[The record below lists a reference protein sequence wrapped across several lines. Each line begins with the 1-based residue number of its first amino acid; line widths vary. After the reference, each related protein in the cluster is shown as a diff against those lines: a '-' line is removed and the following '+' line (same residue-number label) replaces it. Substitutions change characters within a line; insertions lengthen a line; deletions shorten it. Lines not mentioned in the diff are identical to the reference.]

1 MPQWKPEDE
10 ALFAELCRRAE
21 QQSREAALR
30 AAPAPPPPPPKG
42 AAGALPPRRLRPAG
56 GGAPRRVPS
65 QTAPLAARRPT
76 LDQETLLILVVLAF
90 LLRCRA
96 DRELIWGAA
105 LYSAFLASLLK
116 NETPDSLGNDTRIA
130 PQNSPKEHRD
140 PRAVLSARGS
150 LFIASFSAAVPFPYR
165 PVCHF
170 LYNTNHYIQTV

>member
-21 QQSREAALR
+21 QQSRAAALR

-42 AAGALPPRRLRPAG
+42 AAGAFAPTPP
-56 GGAPRRVPS
+56 APRRVPS

-96 DRELIWGAA
+96 DRELIWA
-105 LYSAFLASLLK
+105 LLYILL
-116 NETPDSLGNDTRIA
+116 
-130 PQNSPKEHRD
+130 
-140 PRAVLSARGS
+140 
-150 LFIASFSAAVPFPYR
+150 F
-165 PVCHF
+165 
-170 LYNTNHYIQTV
+170 

>member
-42 AAGALPPRRLRPAG
+42 AAGAFAPTPPAAA
-56 GGAPRRVPS
+56 GGAPRRVHS

-96 DRELIWGAA
+96 DRELIWA
-105 LYSAFLASLLK
+105 LLYILL
-116 NETPDSLGNDTRIA
+116 
-130 PQNSPKEHRD
+130 
-140 PRAVLSARGS
+140 
-150 LFIASFSAAVPFPYR
+150 F
-165 PVCHF
+165 
-170 LYNTNHYIQTV
+170 

>member
-30 AAPAPPPPPPKG
+30 AGPGAAAPPQRGGRFAPTPP
-42 AAGALPPRRLRPAG
+42 AAAG

-65 QTAPLAARRPT
+65 QTAPFAARRPT

-96 DRELIWGAA
+96 DRELIWA
-105 LYSAFLASLLK
+105 LLYILL
-116 NETPDSLGNDTRIA
+116 
-130 PQNSPKEHRD
+130 
-140 PRAVLSARGS
+140 
-150 LFIASFSAAVPFPYR
+150 F
-165 PVCHF
+165 
-170 LYNTNHYIQTV
+170 

>member
-1 MPQWKPEDE
+1 MLQWKPEDE

-30 AAPAPPPPPPKG
+30 AAPAPPPPPKG
-42 AAGALPPRRLRPAG
+42 AAGAFAPTPPAAAG

-96 DRELIWGAA
+96 DRELIWA
-105 LYSAFLASLLK
+105 LLYILL
-116 NETPDSLGNDTRIA
+116 
-130 PQNSPKEHRD
+130 
-140 PRAVLSARGS
+140 
-150 LFIASFSAAVPFPYR
+150 F
-165 PVCHF
+165 
-170 LYNTNHYIQTV
+170 

>member
-30 AAPAPPPPPPKG
+30 AAPAPPPPPPPPKG
-42 AAGALPPRRLRPAG
+42 AAGAFAPTPPEAAG
-56 GGAPRRVPS
+56 DGAPRRVPS

-96 DRELIWGAA
+96 DRELIWA
-105 LYSAFLASLLK
+105 LLYILL
-116 NETPDSLGNDTRIA
+116 
-130 PQNSPKEHRD
+130 
-140 PRAVLSARGS
+140 
-150 LFIASFSAAVPFPYR
+150 F
-165 PVCHF
+165 
-170 LYNTNHYIQTV
+170 

>member
-42 AAGALPPRRLRPAG
+42 AAGLPPRRLR
-56 GGAPRRVPS
+56 RR
-65 QTAPLAARRPT
+65 AAARRAGFLPKPRPLRPAAPP

-96 DRELIWGAA
+96 DRELIWA
-105 LYSAFLASLLK
+105 LLYILL
-116 NETPDSLGNDTRIA
+116 
-130 PQNSPKEHRD
+130 
-140 PRAVLSARGS
+140 
-150 LFIASFSAAVPFPYR
+150 F
-165 PVCHF
+165 
-170 LYNTNHYIQTV
+170 

>member
-21 QQSREAALR
+21 QQSREAILWL
-30 AAPAPPPPPPKG
+30 PPNPPPPPPRG
-42 AAGALPPRRLRPAG
+42 VLGFFTPTRRGGEG

-96 DRELIWGAA
+96 DRELIWA
-105 LYSAFLASLLK
+105 LLYILL
-116 NETPDSLGNDTRIA
+116 
-130 PQNSPKEHRD
+130 
-140 PRAVLSARGS
+140 
-150 LFIASFSAAVPFPYR
+150 F
-165 PVCHF
+165 
-170 LYNTNHYIQTV
+170 

>member
-42 AAGALPPRRLRPAG
+42 AAGAFAP
-56 GGAPRRVPS
+56 APRRVPS

-96 DRELIWGAA
+96 DRELIWA
-105 LYSAFLASLLK
+105 LLYILL
-116 NETPDSLGNDTRIA
+116 
-130 PQNSPKEHRD
+130 
-140 PRAVLSARGS
+140 
-150 LFIASFSAAVPFPYR
+150 F
-165 PVCHF
+165 
-170 LYNTNHYIQTV
+170 

>member
-42 AAGALPPRRLRPAG
+42 AAGAFAPTPPAAAG
-56 GGAPRRVPS
+56 RVPS

-96 DRELIWGAA
+96 DRELIWA
-105 LYSAFLASLLK
+105 LLYILL
-116 NETPDSLGNDTRIA
+116 
-130 PQNSPKEHRD
+130 
-140 PRAVLSARGS
+140 
-150 LFIASFSAAVPFPYR
+150 F
-165 PVCHF
+165 
-170 LYNTNHYIQTV
+170 

>member
-42 AAGALPPRRLRPAG
+42 AAGAFAPTPPAAAG
-56 GGAPRRVPS
+56 GGGPRPGAWP
-65 QTAPLAARRPT
+65 TAPHAARPPT

-96 DRELIWGAA
+96 DRELIWA
-105 LYSAFLASLLK
+105 LLYILL
-116 NETPDSLGNDTRIA
+116 
-130 PQNSPKEHRD
+130 
-140 PRAVLSARGS
+140 
-150 LFIASFSAAVPFPYR
+150 F
-165 PVCHF
+165 
-170 LYNTNHYIQTV
+170 

>member
-30 AAPAPPPPPPKG
+30 AAPAPPPPPLKG
-42 AAGALPPRRLRPAG
+42 AAGAFAPTPAAAG

-96 DRELIWGAA
+96 DRELIWA
-105 LYSAFLASLLK
+105 LLYILL
-116 NETPDSLGNDTRIA
+116 
-130 PQNSPKEHRD
+130 
-140 PRAVLSARGS
+140 
-150 LFIASFSAAVPFPYR
+150 F
-165 PVCHF
+165 
-170 LYNTNHYIQTV
+170 